1 LGHPSPQ
8 NRLANATAFRTR
20 PPCVR
25 AASPHHRFARRWL
38 RSTPSNGWTA
48 CRMRLHMTFGDRFRS
63 HLRSHARAYAYRGLR
78 AFASL
83 SMARS
88 ERLTM
93 NNQVYLLIGALLC
106 CTFSCGLAQ
115 AQNPACHL
123 HAPTDYTSFSNQPLV
138 IPNVGSLSACE
149 QFNLQRFSAR
159 GRCHRS
165 QDQVSIKQRS
175 GPVNYSGVINPPDFL
190 P

>member
-1 LGHPSPQ
+1 VDDYQGGVLSLNLCLTGVSLP
-8 NRLANATAFRTR
+8 R
-20 PPCVR
+20 
-25 AASPHHRFARRWL
+25 
-38 RSTPSNGWTA
+38 
-48 CRMRLHMTFGDRFRS
+48 DRFWDIPVPKIDSPTRQPLGPGRPAS
-63 HLRSHARAYAYRGLR
+63 VPLRHTI
-78 AFASL
+78 ASL